1 MNDFGKPMATPMRVP
16 DWNQTDPKK
25 SDYIKNRPFY
35 EDDNGNVVKKLDEK
49 FIPDTIARKADL
61 KVTATIDNDVLKI
74 SSSSLSAA
82 ILNDVLTIKM

>member
-49 FIPDTIARKADL
+49 FIPDSIAR
-61 KVTATIDNDVLKI
+61 TEDVERIVGIANTELEF
-74 SSSSLSAA
+74 
-82 ILNDVLTIKM
+82 ILAGGVD